1 MPEYIQHGDLNRM
14 FPYEFFNELHDNVTE
29 YTSAMPHLLINR
41 LQPDNKLS
49 PYDKKMHFIR
59 ARHSLQNLKLN
70 TKNIF
75 DVQPFG
81 EVLTLDVVYETKALK
96 PFYNNLHKL
105 DRNERT
111 KMPLIQL
118 LVQYYDSESLPVFSS
133 SVTQESI
140 AQIPEI
146 LWDDPRLFIGYIHY
160 DSPSSSDDENTPDG
174 PQVYIVKCPDDI
186 LDKFIED
193 RD

>member
-1 MPEYIQHGDLNRM
+1 MPDYIQHGDLNRM

-49 PYDKKMHFIR
+49 PYDKKMHFIK

-81 EVLTLDVVYETKALK
+81 VVLALDVVYETKALK
-96 PFYNNLHKL
+96 PFYNNLHKF
-105 DRNERT
+105 DRSERD

-133 SVTQESI
+133 DVTQESI

-160 DSPSSSDDENTPDG
+160 DNPLASDDQDTPDG

-186 LDKFIED
+186 LDKFIENKD
-193 RD
+193 